1 MWLAWMGLGML
12 LVAVVVVLMFLSM
25 IIYNSNIQRPYK
37 GQVRKVGWW
46 R

>member
-1 MWLAWMGLGML
+1 MWLAWMGLGVVVTA
-12 LVAVVVVLMFLSM
+12 LVAVLMFLSM
-25 IIYNSNIQRPYK
+25 IIYYSNIQRPYK